1 MIDTPR
7 LDRVPPQD
15 VDSERAVLGSMM
27 LTTDPDAKL
36 AIAQCLELLD
46 EGHFYRER
54 HRKIFDAI
62 TALFGDGHEVD
73 LLTTTNM
80 LEAMGD
86 LEKVGGVP
94 YLNEMIDSV
103 PSAANATWYAE
114 KVKAE
119 ADRRAIIYAAAKSA
133 DRSYDETEDVEQVLS
148 DAIDELLSI
157 KIGAMKEKPSF
168 KKQLTTVFKDM
179 QERAKDPQS
188 IQGIPF
194 GIRDVDRKIGGLLGG
209 DLCVIAARPSMG
221 KSTFVRNV
229 AQYLCEDY
237 KSRVAI
243 FSLEMR
249 DKQIMSL
256 MLASEAK
263 IEFERFR
270 SSSFTESD
278 WPKLTEAAGRMSAW
292 KCHIED
298 ATTLSSFTPLD
309 LRTALQRI
317 ILTEGKPD
325 LVIFDYLQLMEPQR
339 PTSNRT
345 TDVSQI
351 SRQLKS
357 MAMYFDIPFIV
368 LSQLNRKVEERPNK
382 RPMLSDLR
390 ESGAIEQDAD
400 IVGFLYDDDY
410 YSEERGPRKGGPCEF
425 IIAKQRMGPIGTV
438 KVHFDLESARFR
450 QAHAGAT
457 GRKTFKTRSDL
468 D

>member
-1 MIDTPR
+1 MTDTPR

-15 VDSERAVLGSMM
+15 VDSEIDVLGAMM
-27 LTTDPDAKL
+27 MNDGGKL
-36 AIAQCLELLD
+36 AIVHCMEILNKD
-46 EGHFYRER
+46 DFYKES

-62 TALFGDGHEVD
+62 TALFEDGQEVD
-73 LLTTTNM
+73 IRTTTNM
-80 LEAMGD
+80 LIAMDD
-86 LEKVGGVP
+86 LEKVGGVG
-94 YLNEMIDSV
+94 YLNQMMDSV
-103 PSAANATWYAE
+103 PTTANAHYYAE

-157 KIGAMKEKPSF
+157 KIGVMKEKPSF

-188 IQGIPF
+188 IQGMPF

-209 DLCVIAARPSMG
+209 DVCVIAGRPGMG
-221 KSTFVRNV
+221 KTTMAQNI

-237 KSRVAI
+237 KSRVVI
-243 FSLEMR
+243 FSLEMK
-249 DKQIMSL
+249 DVQIMAR

-263 IEFERFR
+263 IKFSRFR
-270 SSSFTESD
+270 SSHFAEAD

-317 ILTEGKPD
+317 TMTHGKPD
-325 LVIFDYLQLMEPQR
+325 LVIVDYLQLMEATKPAR
-339 PTSNRT
+339 NRV
-345 TDVSQI
+345 DEVSQI
-351 SRQLKS
+351 SRHLKS
-357 MAMYFDIPFIV
+357 LAMYFDIPFVV
-368 LSQLNRKVEERPNK
+368 LSQLSRKVEERPNK

-400 IVGFLYDDDY
+400 IVGFLYDDAY
-410 YSEERGPRKGGPCEF
+410 YDEERGERKGGPCEF

-438 KVHFDLESARFR
+438 KIHFDLESARFE

-457 GRKTFKTRSDL
+457 GRKTFRKRSDL